1 MAQTKMTIR
10 MDTDV
15 KQQAQELFAKFG
27 LDMTTAINMF
37 LNQAVM
43 EQSIPFR
50 IYIPKSQ
57 EKLVV
62 NFETKSEDENIIDNA
77 SDLIISQNIDVFK
90 ELAK

>member
-50 IYIPKSQ
+50 IYVPKSQ

-62 NFETKSEDENIIDNA
+62 NFEIKSENENIIDNA
-77 SDLIISQNIDVFK
+77 SDLIISQNINVFK